1 MTAVTELIR
10 TEEDGTLS
18 FGNHQ
23 LAAKGKKEGFEAGG
37 DQYKV
42 KTWREMTKLEKNG
55 MFAYESVPG
64 TSVFHFLE
72 TQEGVSFV
80 VAGAEDAQLT
90 IGLEEDA
97 EYSVKLNGEEAGR
110 VDTNM
115 GAKLNLSVEL
125 AGVPEVKVEIFR

>member
-23 LAAKGKKEGFEAGG
+23 LAAKDKKEGFEAGG

-72 TQEGVSFV
+72 TQEGVSFAV
-80 VAGAEDAQLT
+80 TGAEDAQLT
-90 IGLEEDA
+90 IGLEEDT
-97 EYSVKLNGEEAGR
+97 EYSVKLNGEETGR
-110 VDTNM
+110 VRTNM
-115 GAKLNLSVEL
+115 GGKLNLSVEL
-125 AGVPEVKVEIFR
+125 AGEPEVKVEISK